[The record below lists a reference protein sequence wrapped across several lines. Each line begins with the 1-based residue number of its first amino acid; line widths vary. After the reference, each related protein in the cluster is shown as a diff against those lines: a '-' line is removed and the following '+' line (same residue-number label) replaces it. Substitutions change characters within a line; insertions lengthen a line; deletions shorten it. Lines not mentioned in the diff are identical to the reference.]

1 MAGDDSKAEKSKKTK
16 NGETVED
23 RINDI
28 MMEGGKVIKMEVD
41 YSETVAKKIPEAKKL
56 AESNLDGAL
65 EMLMALEKQTRQGA
79 DMHSTAK
86 VLVCIVQLCY
96 EAKKWSL
103 LNEHIVMLT
112 KRRSQLKQAVA
123 KMVQE
128 CCKWVS
134 EGTLPSKEIEVELIN
149 TLRTVTEGKIYVE
162 VERARLTH
170 RLTKMKE
177 AEGNISEAAKIMQEL
192 QVETY
197 GSMER
202 KEKVELILEQMRLCL
217 ATKDYI
223 RAQIIS
229 KKISIRF
236 FESAEQQELKLK
248 FYRYMI
254 EMDEHEGTYL
264 NICRHYRAIYDTPS
278 IQENPMSKLNTLKNV
293 ALFIILSPYDNEQSN
308 MIHIILQEK
317 ALNDIPKYKSL
328 LEEFINQELIDQK
341 KLVQMYGAEL
351 KQGSKDSP
359 PTEVFNDKTEEGRKR
374 WDDLKSRVVEH
385 NIRIMAKYYTQVSLK
400 RMAELLDLKE
410 TETEEFLSKMVVDK
424 AVEAKVDRLDN
435 IVNFTKHQDPNELLN
450 EWSHNINDL
459 MGLVMKTTHLINRE
473 EMVHKH
479 MLGLSISDEKK

>member
-1 MAGDDSKAEKSKKTK
+1 MAKDDSQVEKTK
-16 NGETVED
+16 AKEDVEA

-56 AESNLDGAL
+56 AESNLNEAL
-65 EMLMALEKQTRQGA
+65 EMLMNLEKQTRQGA

-86 VLVCIVQLCY
+86 VLICIVQLCY
-96 EAKKWSL
+96 EAKQWTL

-112 KRRSQLKQAVA
+112 KKRSQLKQAVA

-128 CCKWVS
+128 CCKWIT
-134 EGTLPSKEIEVELIN
+134 EGTLSSKDVEVELIN

-170 RLTKMKE
+170 RLAKMKE
-177 AEGNISEAAKIMQEL
+177 AEGNVSEAAKIMQEL

-202 KEKVELILEQMRLCL
+202 REKVELILEQMRLCL

-229 KKISIRF
+229 KKISVRF
-236 FESAEQQELKLK
+236 FENTEHHQLKLK

-254 EMDEHEGTYL
+254 EMDENERSYL
-264 NICRHYRAIYDTPS
+264 AICRHYRAIYDTPS
-278 IQENPMSKLNTLKNV
+278 IQENAQEKLQTLKNV
-293 ALFIILSPYDNEQSN
+293 ALFIVLSPYDSEQSN
-308 MIHIILQEK
+308 QIHLILKEK
-317 ALNDIPKYKSL
+317 SLNEIPKYKSL
-328 LEEFINQELIDQK
+328 LEQFINQELIDQK
-341 KLVQMYGAEL
+341 KLVQIYGPEL

-385 NIRIMAKYYTQVSLK
+385 NIRIMAKYYTRVSLK
-400 RMAELLDLKE
+400 RMAELLDLKPE
-410 TETEEFLSKMVVDK
+410 ETEEFLSKMVVDK

-435 IVNFTKHQDPNELLN
+435 IVHFDKHHDPNEMLN

-479 MLGLSISDEKK
+479 MLGLSISEEKK